1 MAKYERKSVRDGHT
15 PLIVSV
21 TKYIPYDGIPHA
33 GGQYAKDHFDALSGI
48 ARLVA
53 VAPSTTANRDAATR
67 PGAPPEVV
75 LIEGTGLLRAGRAKL
90 LTDLA
95 SAWRGSD
102 AQGFFRR
109 ATATPEWPWQLIA
122 DADVVEFQ
130 WSEMASLAPLIRA
143 RFPEKPLVIV
153 AHDVITQRWN
163 RAAGATKNPLARTA
177 YSVAARRSATREHA
191 DFSAADRIVV
201 FSEKDAAL
209 VRELAPAAHPVVV
222 APGFRLGSTPA
233 EGSEEEPVVLFTGAL
248 GRPDNDRAVRWFLQ
262 KVWPRVIEQV
272 GDARFV
278 AAGSGPGRGL
288 RRLVAKSHRAELT
301 GFVPSLDPYYAA
313 ARVFVAPVLTGAG
326 VKFKTVD
333 ALVRGLPIVATPV
346 GAEGIEREDVFVGV
360 TDDPVRFADLVVAA
374 LRGAHA
380 ERAAAGGQWAAEVY
394 GMDAFGRR
402 VRALYGQ
409 LMPDRLA

>member
-1 MAKYERKSVRDGHT
+1 M
-15 PLIVSV
+15 
-21 TKYIPYDGIPHA
+21 
-33 GGQYAKDHFDALSGI
+33 
-48 ARLVA
+48 
-53 VAPSTTANRDAATR
+53 APSTTANRDAATR